1 MTRPLPPVEVEL
13 GEELQHA
20 VLSFPLTAADGTLT
34 TVGALLSQAREALA
48 KANETLRGSPI
59 VQVAASH
66 IMQHEKRRGNPTIQV
81 SLDGKAYL
89 RVTYEPDAPRPAP
102 PVAPKSKLPRL
113 EALRERAAQL
123 GVDVSHLG
131 RNKHKIIALLGQEEQ
146 RRDASPPS

>member
-1 MTRPLPPVEVEL
+1 VEVEL
-13 GEELQHA
+13 GEELQNA
-20 VLSFPLTAADGTLT
+20 VLSYPLAAPDGTLT
-34 TVGALLSQAREALA
+34 TVGALLGQARAALA
-48 KANETLRGSPI
+48 LANETLRGSSI

-81 SLDGKAYL
+81 NLEGKAVL

-131 RNKHKIIALLGQEEQ
+131 RNKHKILALLGQEEEQ
-146 RRDASPPS
+146 RRAAPPS